1 MLDCN
6 IRSDQIHTLHEQI
19 NQPFSAI
26 LMPDD
31 FYDLSGTHKSTVDRI
46 SRKLLCYECYLRV
59 PYLIGL
65 HLFVIVNARERF
77 QVITEDKCATQR
89 PLVFVSVP

>member
-1 MLDCN
+1 M
-6 IRSDQIHTLHEQI
+6 
-19 NQPFSAI
+19 
-26 LMPDD
+26 
-31 FYDLSGTHKSTVDRI
+31 DRI
-46 SRKLLCYECYLRV
+46 SRKLLCYERYLRV

-89 PLVFVSVP
+89 PLVFVSVPWINFVRALNDGEIDIKIPGPTSHVIAE